1 MANTKRTRQT
11 APKGTMKKVLNYV
24 VRHGFFIAVS
34 MILAVVIVAL
44 TLYAPILIG
53 NAIDEIAGKDNVD
66 FSNVAQILM
75 KTAVVIGITAVLQWV
90 MNAINNRITYHVVR
104 DIRNAAFRHIEVLP
118 LSYIDAN
125 PYGDIVNRV
134 IADADQFSEGLL
146 MGFTQLFTGVATIV
160 GALIFMFTIS
170 WPIAVVVV
178 VATPL
183 SLFVAKFIASR
194 TYRMFRLQTE
204 TRGQQTAFIDE
215 MIGSQKVVQTFSHE
229 DKSLRDFDVIND
241 RLAEYSLKATFYSS
255 LSNPSTR
262 FVNSVIY
269 AGVALCGALMCISS
283 AGTAAAFTIGQ
294 LSCCLSYTNQ
304 YTKPFNEIS
313 GVITELQNALACA
326 ARLFELIEEKP
337 QVEEP
342 ADAVKLT
349 NVKGSVKLDNVSF
362 SYVPDRKLIEDLS
375 LTVKPGQRVAIV
387 GPTGCGKTTII
398 NLLMRFYDVN
408 GGSVSVEGS
417 DIRNVT
423 RRSLRESYGMVLQET
438 WLKSGTIRD
447 NIVMGKPDATD
458 EEVIAAAKAS
468 HAHSFIKRMPQGYD
482 TVIGEDGGSLSQ
494 GQKQLL
500 CITRVMLCLPP
511 MLILDE
517 ATSSIDT
524 RTEIKIQD
532 SFAKMMK
539 GRTSFIVAHR
549 LSTIREA
556 DVILVM
562 KDGHIIEQGNHEQL
576 LAQNGFYAKL
586 YNSQFAV

>member
-24 VRHGFFIAVS
+24 GRHGFFIAVS

-53 NAIDEIAGKDNVD
+53 NAIDEIAGKDSVD
-66 FSNVAQILM
+66 FSNVAKILM

-229 DKSLRDFDVIND
+229 EKSLRDFDVIND

-349 NVKGSVKLDNVSF
+349 DVKGSVELDNVSF

-576 LAQNGFYAKL
+576 LAQNGFYANL

>member
-24 VRHGFFIAVS
+24 GRHGFFIAVS

-204 TRGQQTAFIDE
+204 TRGKQTAFIDE

-229 DKSLRDFDVIND
+229 EKSLRDFDVIND

-349 NVKGSVKLDNVSF
+349 DVKGSVKLDNVSF

-576 LAQNGFYAKL
+576 LAQNGFYANL